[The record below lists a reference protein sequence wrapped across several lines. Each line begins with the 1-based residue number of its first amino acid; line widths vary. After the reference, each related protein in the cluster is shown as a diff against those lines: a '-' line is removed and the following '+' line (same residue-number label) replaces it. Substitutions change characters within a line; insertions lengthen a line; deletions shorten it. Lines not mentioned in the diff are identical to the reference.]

1 MWNEMS
7 TIGERAWVR
16 REDASTSVPDRQPL
30 SRDSLFRRFG
40 PMVGIGLLA
49 LLYAAP
55 PRSGS
60 RGMLLQAAFLAAVA
74 AAATLVLPWQ
84 RFSSAVQVL
93 PPIVYLAVVFLVRE
107 GAGDTA
113 TTYSEL
119 ALIPVVWMALY
130 GGPRE
135 LTAVLIGAAAAIFA
149 PLMTGASSHHAW
161 TQGAL
166 LLGAAA
172 TLGFGIQLS
181 VDRVRAHADRLYR
194 LANTDALTGVANRR
208 SWEFELTKA
217 MAEAEREHQP
227 ICVVML
233 DLDHFKAFNDRL
245 GHQAG
250 DLLLKEVAA
259 KWSARL
265 RGGDMFARLGGDE
278 FAAVL
283 RSCPAEAAYGIA
295 YRLCLALPYGI
306 TSSAGVAV
314 WDGEESPEALVA
326 RADRGLYRAKE
337 GGRNRVVQGVTPEP
351 EPEAPITVP

>member
-1 MWNEMS
+1 MCNEMS

-60 RGMLLQAAFLAAVA
+60 RGIVLQAAFLAAVA

-84 RFSSAVQVL
+84 RFSSALQVL

-135 LTAVLIGAAAAIFA
+135 LAAVLIGAAAAIFA

-166 LLGAAA
+166 LLGAATA
-172 TLGFGIQLS
+172 LGFGIQLS
-181 VDRVRAHADRLYR
+181 LDRVRVHADRLYR
-194 LANTDALTGVANRR
+194 LANTDALTGVPNRR

-217 MAEAEREHQP
+217 LAAAERDQQP

-278 FAAVL
+278 FAAIL
-283 RSCPAEAAYGIA
+283 RWCPAEAAYGIA

-314 WDGEESPEALVA
+314 WDGEESPESLVA

-337 GGRNRVVQGVTPEP
+337 EGRNRVVQGVTPEP
-351 EPEAPITVP
+351 EPEGPITVP

>member
-1 MWNEMS
+1 MN
-7 TIGERAWVR
+7 TVGERAWVR
-16 REDASTSVPDRQPL
+16 REDATTSIPDRQPL

-40 PMVGIGLLA
+40 PVVGLALLA

-60 RGMLLQAAFLAAVA
+60 RGIVLQAAFLAAVA

-93 PPIVYLAVVFLVRE
+93 PPIVYLMVVFLVRE

-113 TTYSEL
+113 ATYSQL

-130 GGPRE
+130 GGPPE

-149 PLMTGASSHHAW
+149 PLTTGVSSHHAW

-166 LLGAAA
+166 LLGAATA
-172 TLGFGIQLS
+172 LGFGIQLS
-181 VDRVRAHADRLYR
+181 LDRVRAHAERLYR

-217 MAEAEREHQP
+217 LAAAERDHQP

-278 FAAVL
+278 FAAIL
-283 RSCPAEAAYGIA
+283 RTCPAEAAYGIA

-314 WDGEESPEALVA
+314 WDGEEPPESLVA
-326 RADRGLYRAKE
+326 RADRGLYKAKE
-337 GGRNRVVQGVTPEP
+337 EGRNRVVQGAVVQ
-351 EPEAPITVP
+351 PEAPITVP